1 VRPGENQT
9 GADSC
14 TTIQKG
20 NKNKH
25 MTIITIVFLVYLAIL
40 AGFAL
45 WSRSETHTM
54 SGYFIAGK
62 KLPPWVVAFS
72 TNATGESGWLLLGL
86 TGMGYAVGAQA
97 FWVVAGEVTGI
108 ALAWTLLS
116 RRLKRLS
123 DETDSITVPDV
134 LDARFNDRAHV
145 IRKLSVSII
154 VVMVSAYV
162 AAQMVAT
169 GKAFAGFTELD
180 YPTGVVVGAAV
191 IIFYTLVGGYK
202 AVAWTD
208 LFQGILMLLGL
219 LIVPLLAIDA
229 AGGWDAVTTTLRG
242 QDVGLMS
249 PWGPEGKSTAA
260 IVGIVSFLAIGLPF
274 MGVPQLMV
282 RFMSARTEKSLVPA
296 MAISVIVI
304 LLFDLGAVLTGMAG
318 RALFPGLDD
327 PETILPV
334 ISTSLL
340 NPVLGGVMMVVVLA
354 AIMSTV
360 DSLLILASSAIVRDY
375 LQKIRRSA
383 KSDRTLAHTGKLAT
397 LVIGVIGIVF
407 ALNQTPLIFWFVLFA
422 WSGLGAAFGP
432 VLICALWYPPTNF
445 AGALAGMLG
454 GFVTTVAWVLWLKP
468 HFYDLLEV
476 IPGFIV
482 GLLLT
487 VVVSHL
493 GKSANRHQPL
503 LRKGSL

>member
-1 VRPGENQT
+1 
-9 GADSC
+9 
-14 TTIQKG
+14 
-20 NKNKH
+20 
-25 MTIITIVFLVYLAIL
+25 MTIITIVFLIYLAIL

-45 WSRSETHTM
+45 WSREESHTM

-97 FWVVAGEVTGI
+97 FWVVAGEVLGI
-108 ALAWTLLS
+108 ALAWLLLS
-116 RRLKRLS
+116 RRLKRLA
-123 DETDSITVPDV
+123 DESDSITLPDV
-134 LDARFNDRAHV
+134 LDARFNDSAHV
-145 IRKLSVSII
+145 IRKLSVLII

-169 GKAFAGFTELD
+169 GKAFAGFTDLD
-180 YPTGVVVGAAV
+180 YSTGVVVGAAV

-208 LFQGILMLLGL
+208 LFQGVLMLLGL
-219 LIVPLLAIDA
+219 IIVPVIAIDA
-229 AGGWDAVTTTLRG
+229 GGGWSAVTTSLRG
-242 QDVGLMS
+242 QEAGLLS
-249 PWGPEGKSTAA
+249 PWGPQGKSTAA
-260 IVGIVSFLAIGLPF
+260 MVGIVSFLAIGLPF

-282 RFMSARTEKSLVPA
+282 RFMSARSEKSLVPA
-296 MAISVIVI
+296 MVISVIVI

-318 RALFPGLDD
+318 RALFPGLED

-334 ISTSLL
+334 ISTTLL
-340 NPVLGGVMMVVVLA
+340 HPVLGGVMMVVVLA

-375 LQKIRRSA
+375 LQKIRGSA
-383 KSDRTLAHTGKLAT
+383 KVDRALAHMGKLVT
-397 LVIGVIGIVF
+397 LIIGVIGVVF

-432 VLICALWYPPTNF
+432 VLLCALWYPRTNL
-445 AGALAGMLG
+445 AGAVAGMLG
-454 GFVTTVAWVLWLKP
+454 GFITTVLWVLWLKP
-468 HFYDLLEV
+468 YFYDLLEV
-476 IPGFIV
+476 IPGFAV
-482 GLLLT
+482 GLALT
-487 VVVSHL
+487 VIVSNI
-493 GKSANRHQPL
+493 GRTDQ
-503 LRKGSL
+503 RKKTLKKGTT